1 MKTATKFL
9 FILFASVFVFAS
21 CTDIDLPNSAST
33 QATTVE
39 GLSGDFSRTLIVD
52 DFLYGVDQT
61 SIVTYDISNPD
72 TPTKV
77 GRTEVGLALETIYH
91 HEGDLFIGSRR
102 GMFIYSISRNG
113 TPVARGDFD
122 YSNLPN
128 VVEPCDPVV
137 AEGNT
142 AYASLYTGG
151 DLTGDCN
158 RSADLQTIVVMD
170 ISNLDNPTLVQMHD
184 LQTPRGLAIDSD
196 ILFVCNN
203 ENGLSVYD
211 VSDRTNFVMLTQIRD
226 VNAWDAIAENNKLTV
241 VGSTEVIQ
249 YDYSNPSELV
259 ELSRLV
265 YPNK

>member
-1 MKTATKFL
+1 MKTTTKFL
-9 FILFASVFVFAS
+9 FILLAGVSIFAS
-21 CTDIDLPNSAST
+21 CTDIDLPNSAPT
-33 QATTVE
+33 DVTTVE

-72 TPTKV
+72 ALERV

-91 HEGDLFIGSRR
+91 HDGDLFIGSRR
-102 GMFIYSISRNG
+102 GMYIYSISRNG

-128 VVEPCDPVV
+128 VVQPCDPVV

-142 AYASLYTGG
+142 AYASLYTG
-151 DLTGDCN
+151 DDPTGSCN

-184 LQTPRGLAIDSD
+184 LQTPRGLAIDNN

-211 VSDRTNFVMLTQIRD
+211 VSDRENFVQLGQISD
-226 VNAWDAIAENNKLTV
+226 VNAWDAIAEDNKLTV
-241 VGSTEVIQ
+241 VGATEVIQ
-249 YDYSNPSELV
+249 YDYSNPSELI

-265 YPNK
+265 YPNL